1 MATNPQE
8 VTVVNVTTTQQAKNI
23 LHDAKQDFVSKE
35 LRDPI
40 IQKLNRNDTHYDD
53 NNYVLDLF
61 FYMRNNHPFL
71 SLFCVHPKH
80 PYSQGKRFLVSFVTW
95 SLAFLLAAL
104 WELIDSGADHFY
116 YQTIISG
123 FLLFLFGTFL
133 SVTAQCSC
141 TQSDKVMKG
150 VRNTASCVSSVLLC
164 QCCCLGLCFAIA
176 GILLVVRPWQ
186 TQTPS
191 VTVLSPSSSSNS
203 GSSADKFDAT
213 HFVENFLGA
222 KVMDYVLW
230 SPLLLTATFHCKR
243 GREMAKL

>member
-1 MATNPQE
+1 M
-8 VTVVNVTTTQQAKNI
+8 VNVTTTQQAKNI

-176 GILLVVRPWQ
+176 GILLVVRPN
-186 TQTPS
+186 
-191 VTVLSPSSSSNS
+191 LS
-203 GSSADKFDAT
+203 A
-213 HFVENFLGA
+213 L
-222 KVMDYVLW
+222 L
-230 SPLLLTATFHCKR
+230 PLLLDDEGERTVTEGVCVCHGRTTRRMPATAKHRPKQQH
-243 GREMAKL
+243 